1 MDAERI
7 QTTKHSLLK
16 EAIMT
21 NLSRYHAENLP
32 ELFDKITRNSIG
44 MDDYLNRFFNDTRTE
59 NYPPYNIVQ
68 VNNVETRLEVALAG
82 FKKKEVKVYT
92 EFGKLVVE
100 GNKEKKDEK
109 DELIFKGLAQR
120 SFQRTWGI
128 TDDTEVQKVEF
139 EDGLLTVTVGKI
151 VPEHHARKDWL

>member
-1 MDAERI
+1 
-7 QTTKHSLLK
+7 
-16 EAIMT
+16 MT
-21 NLSRYHAENLP
+21 NLARYHAANLP
-32 ELFDKITRNSIG
+32 ELMESIRRNGFG
-44 MDDYLNRFFNDTRTE
+44 MDDYLDRFFNESRTTE

-82 FKKKEVKVYT
+82 FKKAEVKVYT

-100 GNKEKKDEK
+100 GNKEQKDDK
-109 DELIFKGLAQR
+109 DELVYKGLAQR
-120 SFQRTWGI
+120 SFKRTWGI

>member
-1 MDAERI
+1 
-7 QTTKHSLLK
+7 
-16 EAIMT
+16 MT
-21 NLSRYHAENLP
+21 NLARYHAANLP
-32 ELFDKITRNSIG
+32 ELMETIRRNGFG
-44 MDDYLNRFFNDTRTE
+44 MDDYLDRFFNETSTE

>member
-1 MDAERI
+1 
-7 QTTKHSLLK
+7 
-16 EAIMT
+16 MT
-21 NLSRYHAENLP
+21 NLARYHAANLP
-32 ELFDKITRNSIG
+32 ELMESIRRNGFG
-44 MDDYLNRFFNDTRTE
+44 MDDYLDRFFNESRTTE

-100 GNKEKKDEK
+100 GNKEEKQDKDQ
-109 DELIFKGLAQR
+109 LVFKGLAQR
-120 SFQRTWGI
+120 SFKRTWGI

>member
-1 MDAERI
+1 
-7 QTTKHSLLK
+7 
-16 EAIMT
+16 MT
-21 NLSRYHAENLP
+21 NLARYHAANLP
-32 ELFDKITRNSIG
+32 ELMERLRHNGFG
-44 MDDYLNRFFNDTRTE
+44 MDDYLDRFFNETRTE

-100 GNKEKKDEK
+100 GNKEEKEDKDQ
-109 DELIFKGLAQR
+109 LVFKGLAQR
-120 SFQRTWGI
+120 SFKRTWGI

>member
-1 MDAERI
+1 
-7 QTTKHSLLK
+7 
-16 EAIMT
+16 MT
-21 NLSRYHAENLP
+21 NLARYHAANLP
-32 ELFDKITRNSIG
+32 ELMERLRHNGFG
-44 MDDYLNRFFNDTRTE
+44 MDDYLDRFFNETRTE

-100 GNKEKKDEK
+100 GNKEEKEDKDQ
-109 DELIFKGLAQR
+109 LVFKGLAQR
-120 SFQRTWGI
+120 SFERSWRI
-128 TDDTEVQKVEF
+128 TDDTEVRSVNF

-151 VPEHHARKDWL
+151 VPEHHTRKDWL